1 VTTMTA
7 PHTDDALASEP
18 GRSLI
23 KENQP
28 WFVGSPPMKAGST
41 VRRRAGHVASVDTT
55 SPPDGCRQTGG
66 QPSRAAMIQAATF
79 ERMGRDRKLCCISRC
94 RGGQR

>member
-7 PHTDDALASEP
+7 PHTDDASEP

-28 WFVGSPPMKAGST
+28 WFVDHPQ
-41 VRRRAGHVASVDTT
+41 RRRVRPFADEQVMWRALTQRPRPRAADKL
-55 SPPDGCRQTGG
+55 GG
-66 QPSRAAMIQAATF
+66 QPSSAALIQPATF
-79 ERMGRDRKLCCISRC
+79 ERMGRDRTLCCISRR